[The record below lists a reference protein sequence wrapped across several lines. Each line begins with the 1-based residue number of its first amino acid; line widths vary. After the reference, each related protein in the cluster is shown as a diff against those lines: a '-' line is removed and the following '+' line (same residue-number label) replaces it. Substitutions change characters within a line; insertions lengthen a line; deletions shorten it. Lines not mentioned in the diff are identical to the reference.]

1 MLVWEE
7 DVRTPPA
14 QAPQLQPVQAT
25 QLLNAQ
31 PSRVSREAAAAPV
44 FTPMSSAAQLI
55 NQAAELA
62 TGLHAP
68 GAVQAKAQANAQP
81 NAKPPSMR
89 RVTAA
94 DKRIINGQTDV
105 NQLVPFKY
113 KWAWEKYLSTCA
125 NHWMPQ
131 EVNMSRDIATWKD
144 PNGLTEDERRII
156 KRNLG
161 FFVTA
166 DSLAANNIVLGT
178 YRHITAPECR
188 QFLLRQ
194 AFEEAIHTHAYQ
206 YIVESLGLDE
216 SEIFNAYHEVDSI
229 RQKDEFLIPFIDAI
243 MDPHFHTGTPET
255 DQTLLK
261 SLIVFACLMEGLF
274 FYVGFTQI
282 LSMGRQNKMTGAA
295 EQYQYILRDESM
307 HCNFG
312 IDVINQIKLE
322 NPGLWTPAFKAEI
335 KGLFEKAVELEY
347 RYAEDTMP
355 RGVLGLNAS
364 MFKGYLRYIANRRAT
379 QIGLEPLF
387 PNEENPFPWM
397 SEMIDLKKERN
408 FFETRVIDYQTGGA
422 LDWDK

>member
-1 MLVWEE
+1 MLTWDEE
-7 DVRTPPA
+7 VKPSLPKDLQQGLRHSSNNDATVGRSSEFPTSQIAPIAPTFRTLDDGVALRPAPASMPQA
-14 QAPQLQPVQAT
+14 QAA
-25 QLLNAQ
+25 
-31 PSRVSREAAAAPV
+31 
-44 FTPMSSAAQLI
+44 
-55 NQAAELA
+55 
-62 TGLHAP
+62 
-68 GAVQAKAQANAQP
+68 
-81 NAKPPSMR
+81 R
-89 RVTAA
+89 RVKAA

-113 KWAWEKYLSTCA
+113 KWAWEKYLATCA

-131 EVNMSRDIATWKD
+131 EVNMTRDIALWKD
-144 PNGLTEDERRII
+144 PNGLTEDERRIV

-216 SEIFNAYHEVDSI
+216 SEIFNAYNEVPSI
-229 RQKDEFLIPFIDAI
+229 REKDQFLIPFIEAI
-243 MDPHFHTGTPET
+243 SDPHFHTGTHEN

-282 LSMGRQNKMTGAA
+282 LALGRQNKMTGAA

-312 IDVINQIKLE
+312 IDLINQLKLE
-322 NPGLWTPAFKAEI
+322 NPHLWTAEFKAEI
-335 KGLFEKAVELEY
+335 KALFLKAVELEY

-355 RGVLGLNAS
+355 RGVLGMNAS
-364 MFKGYLRYIANRRAT
+364 MFKGYLRYIANRRAQ
-379 QIGLEPLF
+379 QIGLETLF

-408 FFETRVIDYQTGGA
+408 FFETRVISISRVVRSPGIESFRQI
-422 LDWDK
+422 K

>member
-1 MLVWEE
+1 MLTWDEE
-7 DVRTPPA
+7 VKPSSPSPLTSGISSRPMDLPPLSTTPA
-14 QAPQLQPVQAT
+14 SQPVDAR
-25 QLLNAQ
+25 A
-31 PSRVSREAAAAPV
+31 PAAAA
-44 FTPMSSAAQLI
+44 TS
-55 NQAAELA
+55 
-62 TGLHAP
+62 
-68 GAVQAKAQANAQP
+68 GA
-81 NAKPPSMR
+81 SR

-113 KWAWEKYLSTCA
+113 KWAWEKYLATCA

-131 EVNMSRDIATWKD
+131 EVNMTRDIALWKD
-144 PNGLTEDERRII
+144 PNGLSDDERRLIM
-156 KRNLG
+156 RNLG

-216 SEIFNAYHEVDSI
+216 GEIFNAYHEVKSI
-229 RQKDEFLIPFIDAI
+229 RDKDEFLIPFIEAI
-243 MDPHFHTGTPET
+243 MDPNFHTGTPQT

-282 LSMGRQNKMTGAA
+282 LALGRQNKMTGAA

-312 IDVINQIKLE
+312 IDLINQIKLE
-322 NPGLWTPAFKAEI
+322 NPHLWTAEFKAEI
-335 KGLFEKAVELEY
+335 NALFMQAVELEY

-379 QIGLEPLF
+379 QIGLEALF

-408 FFETRVIDYQTGGA
+408 FFETRVIEYQSGGA
-422 LDWDK
+422 LSWD

>member
-1 MLVWEE
+1 MLTWDEE
-7 DVRTPPA
+7 VKPTLPNNMQQGLRQTTNGGTQVGRSAESPTSQYGAHLASVSSLSSASDSASSASASASSIASVPGAASSAPARSAPAPA
-14 QAPQLQPVQAT
+14 Q
-25 QLLNAQ
+25 
-31 PSRVSREAAAAPV
+31 RV
-44 FTPMSSAAQLI
+44 
-55 NQAAELA
+55 
-62 TGLHAP
+62 
-68 GAVQAKAQANAQP
+68 K
-81 NAKPPSMR
+81 
-89 RVTAA
+89 AA

-113 KWAWEKYLSTCA
+113 KWAWEKYLATCA

-131 EVNMSRDIATWKD
+131 EVNMTRDIALWKD
-144 PNGLTEDERRII
+144 PNGLTEDERRIV

-216 SEIFNAYHEVDSI
+216 SEIFNAYNEVASI
-229 RQKDEFLIPFIDAI
+229 REKDQFLIPFIEAI
-243 MDPHFHTGTPET
+243 SDPNFHTGTHEN

-282 LSMGRQNKMTGAA
+282 LALGRQNKMTGAA

-312 IDVINQIKLE
+312 IDLINQLKLE
-322 NPGLWTPAFKAEI
+322 NPHLWTPEFKAEI
-335 KGLFEKAVELEY
+335 KALFQKAVELEY

-355 RGVLGLNAS
+355 RGVLGMNAS
-364 MFKGYLRYIANRRAT
+364 MFKGYLRYIANRRAQ
-379 QIGLEPLF
+379 QIGLETLF

-408 FFETRVIDYQTGGA
+408 FFETRVIEYQSGGA
-422 LDWDK
+422 LSWD

>member
-1 MLVWEE
+1 MLTWDEE
-7 DVRTPPA
+7 VKPSLQTLSSRDLPASRPADIAPPSFA
-14 QAPQLQPVQAT
+14 SS
-25 QLLNAQ
+25 AQ
-31 PSRVSREAAAAPV
+31 PEADALEP
-44 FTPMSSAAQLI
+44 
-55 NQAAELA
+55 
-62 TGLHAP
+62 
-68 GAVQAKAQANAQP
+68 AKA
-81 NAKPPSMR
+81 K
-89 RVTAA
+89 RVKAS

-113 KWAWEKYLSTCA
+113 KWAWEKYLASCA

-131 EVNMSRDIATWKD
+131 EVNMTRDIALWKD
-144 PNGLTEDERRII
+144 PNGLTDDERRLVM
-156 KRNLG
+156 RNLG

-206 YIVESLGLDE
+206 YITESLGLDE
-216 SEIFNAYHEVDSI
+216 GEIFNAYNEVQSI
-229 RQKDEFLIPFIDAI
+229 KDKDQFLIPFIEAI
-243 MDPHFHTGTPET
+243 SDPSFKTGTPEA

-282 LSMGRQNKMTGAA
+282 LALGRQNKMTGAA

-312 IDVINQIKLE
+312 IDLINQLKLE
-322 NPGLWTPAFKAEI
+322 NPHLWTAEFKAEI
-335 KGLFEKAVELEY
+335 NALFMKAVELEY

-379 QIGLEPLF
+379 QIGLETLF

-408 FFETRVIDYQTGGA
+408 FFETRVIEYQSGGA
-422 LDWDK
+422 LSWD

>member
-1 MLVWEE
+1 MLNWDDHPE
-7 DVRTPPA
+7 PA
-14 QAPQLQPVQAT
+14 LQAV
-25 QLLNAQ
+25 
-31 PSRVSREAAAAPV
+31 PSSTARPAPAAARSGLAAALV
-44 FTPMSSAAQLI
+44 SATAAASSAAAVAP
-55 NQAAELA
+55 AAER
-62 TGLHAP
+62 AP
-68 GAVQAKAQANAQP
+68 MHQRIN
-81 NAKPPSMR
+81 
-89 RVTAA
+89 AA

-113 KWAWEKYLSTCA
+113 KWAWEKYLASCA

-131 EVNMSRDIATWKD
+131 EVNMSRDIALWKD

-216 SEIFNAYHEVDSI
+216 GEIFNAYHEIPSI
-229 RQKDEFLIPFIDAI
+229 RAKDEFLLPYIDTI
-243 MDPHFHTGTPET
+243 MDPAFVTGTPEA
-255 DQTLLK
+255 DQRLLK

-274 FYVGFTQI
+274 FYVGFAQI

-312 IDVINQIKLE
+312 IDLINQLKLE
-322 NPGLWTPAFKAEI
+322 NPHLWTPAFKAEI
-335 KGLFEKAVELEY
+335 KALFEQAVELEY

-379 QIGLEPLF
+379 QIGLEALY

-408 FFETRVIDYQTGGA
+408 FFETRVIEYQTGGA
-422 LDWDK
+422 LSWD

>member
-1 MLVWEE
+1 MLHWDDNTATPSGPSTGRMP
-7 DVRTPPA
+7 DVSPSVAQAARAPMHSPATDVEPPA
-14 QAPQLQPVQAT
+14 AGAD
-25 QLLNAQ
+25 AY
-31 PSRVSREAAAAPV
+31 SARAASSARVS
-44 FTPMSSAAQLI
+44 
-55 NQAAELA
+55 AE
-62 TGLHAP
+62 
-68 GAVQAKAQANAQP
+68 
-81 NAKPPSMR
+81 
-89 RVTAA
+89 
-94 DKRIINGQTDV
+94 DKSIINCRADV

-113 KWAWEKYLSTCA
+113 KWAWDKYLSSCA

-131 EVNMSRDIATWKD
+131 EVNMSRDIALWKD
-144 PNGLTEDERRII
+144 PHGLSDDERRIV

-178 YRHITAPECR
+178 YRHITNPECR

-216 SEIFNAYHEVDSI
+216 GEIFNAYHEVSSI
-229 RQKDEFLIPFIDAI
+229 RDKDEFLIPFIDTLTNPSFRTS
-243 MDPHFHTGTPET
+243 MFGGTERN
-255 DQTLLK
+255 DQELLR
-261 SLIVFACLMEGLF
+261 SIIVFACLMEGLF

-282 LSMGRQNKMTGAA
+282 LAMGRQNKMTGAA

-312 IDVINQIKLE
+312 IDLVNQIKLE
-322 NPGLWTPAFKAEI
+322 NPHLWTREFKEEI
-335 KGLFEKAVELEY
+335 TALFHRAVELEY
-347 RYAEDTMP
+347 AYAEDTMP

-364 MFKGYLRYIANRRAT
+364 MFKGYLRFIANRRAQ
-379 QIGLEPLF
+379 QIGLDPMF

-408 FFETRVIDYQTGGA
+408 FFETRVIEYQSGGA
-422 LDWDK
+422 LSWE

>member
-7 DVRTPPA
+7 DKPVEAKAPERAPHTVDAKPQTTRATTASPA
-14 QAPQLQPVQAT
+14 LQT
-25 QLLNAQ
+25 AQ
-31 PSRVSREAAAAPV
+31 SMPAAAPAV
-44 FTPMSSAAQLI
+44 AAATVPAGTSI
-55 NQAAELA
+55 AA
-62 TGLHAP
+62 
-68 GAVQAKAQANAQP
+68 AVQHNT
-81 NAKPPSMR
+81 R
-89 RVTAA
+89 RVNVA

-113 KWAWEKYLSTCA
+113 KWAWEKYLATCA

-144 PNGLTEDERRII
+144 PNGLTDDERRII

-216 SEIFNAYHEVDSI
+216 SEIFNAYNEVKSI
-229 RQKDEFLIPFIDAI
+229 RDKDEFLIPFIGAI
-243 MDPHFHTGTPET
+243 MDPNFHTGTPED

-282 LSMGRQNKMTGAA
+282 LALGRQNKMTGAA

-312 IDVINQIKLE
+312 IDLINQLKLE
-322 NPGLWTPAFKAEI
+322 NPHLWTAEFKAEI
-335 KGLFEKAVELEY
+335 TALFLKAVDLEY

-379 QIGLEPLF
+379 QIGLDPLF

-408 FFETRVIDYQTGGA
+408 FFETRVIEYQSGGA
-422 LDWDK
+422 LSWD